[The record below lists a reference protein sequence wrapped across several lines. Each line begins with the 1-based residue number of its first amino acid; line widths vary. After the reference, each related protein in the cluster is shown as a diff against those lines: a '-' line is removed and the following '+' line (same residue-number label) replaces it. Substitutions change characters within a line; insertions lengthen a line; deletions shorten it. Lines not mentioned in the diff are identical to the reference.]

1 MPLGSSFKSSTV
13 WNPIIEKMECL
24 LAGWQIV
31 YLSKGGR
38 LAMLKSTLS
47 SLPTYFLSLFI
58 CPVSVANRLERLQ
71 RNFLW
76 GDSGEAFEHH
86 LVGWDVVC
94 SPIKD
99 GGLGNRKLLD
109 FNRALLGKWLWR
121 FGLEETR
128 LWCCVLVAK
137 HGLNL
142 GWGVG
147 GGGLMVVDYG
157 RVLWV
162 FGIFL
167 SSVWGFG
174 WKLAIV
180 SVCGMIIGVVRLPW
194 KSYFWFYLGVLQT
207 VGQLLLLFI
216 FVRMIELSG
225 MYLLFE
231 TLMIGYWMVLR
242 HFFTIS
248 TSMFLWTRIMMSFG
262 GGWRRVVSLI
272 LNLSIMLF
280 TIILGWISLGRVFGV
295 LKLLEGFA
303 FLWSAA
309 WNRILTCD
317 NLMCRGYSMH
327 SWCCMCRCSGES
339 VDHLLIHCTMVGVLW
354 SYVFRSFGV

>member
-1 MPLGSSFKSSTV
+1 
-13 WNPIIEKMECL
+13 
-24 LAGWQIV
+24 
-31 YLSKGGR
+31 
-38 LAMLKSTLS
+38 MLKSTLS

-147 GGGLMVVDYG
+147 GGGG
-157 RVLWV
+157 
-162 FGIFL
+162 G
-167 SSVWGFG
+167 
-174 WKLAIV
+174 V
-180 SVCGMIIGVVRLPW
+180 SW
-194 KSYFWFYLGVLQT
+194 
-207 VGQLLLLFI
+207 
-216 FVRMIELSG
+216 
-225 MYLLFE
+225 
-231 TLMIGYWMVLR
+231 
-242 HFFTIS
+242 
-248 TSMFLWTRIMMSFG
+248 LWTMEEYCGCLGYFYPACGVSG
-262 GGWRRVVSLI
+262 GEW
-272 LNLSIMLF
+272 LSYLF
-280 TIILGWISLGRVFGV
+280 V
-295 LKLLEGFA
+295 A
-303 FLWSAA
+303 
-309 WNRILTCD
+309 
-317 NLMCRGYSMH
+317 
-327 SWCCMCRCSGES
+327 
-339 VDHLLIHCTMVGVLW
+339 
-354 SYVFRSFGV
+354 